1 MKFDVIGIGA
11 LNVDKLF
18 LVEQIAREDEESSV
32 ITFAEACGGSAANT
46 VVGLARLGLET
57 GYIGKVARDREGR
70 LLLEDFRKENVDTH
84 GVIEAKNGRSGVVMG
99 FVDKKGERALY
110 IDAGANSTIAFD
122 EINHEYANSP
132 TFIHVTSFVG
142 EKAFGV
148 QKKLISTLSKV
159 VKVSLDPGRLYAE
172 KGLTSLKPIIERCHV
187 VFPNEHELKLLT
199 GEDHVKG
206 AGILLD
212 EGVSIVAVKLGPRGC
227 YVTDGREKHLIPRYP
242 VKVVDTT
249 GAGDA
254 FCAGFLYG
262 LIKNESLE
270 QCGKLGN
277 YVASKCIEKIGAR
290 TGLPRLA
297 ELPKDLQC

>member
-1 MKFDVIGIGA
+1 MKFDVVGIGA

-18 LVEQIAREDEESSV
+18 MVEQIAREDEESS
-32 ITFAEACGGSAANT
+32 IIDFAEACGGSAANT
-46 VVGLARLGLET
+46 IVGLARLGLKT

-70 LLLEDFRKENVDTH
+70 LLLGDFKNEKVDIH
-84 GVIEAKNGRSGVVMG
+84 GIVTAENGRSGVVMG

-110 IDAGANSTIAFD
+110 IDAGVNSTITLD
-122 EINHEYANSP
+122 EINTEYANN
-132 TFIHVTSFVG
+132 TAFMHVTSFVG
-142 EKAFGV
+142 EKAFQV
-148 QKKLISTLSKV
+148 QKKLITALSTN
-159 VKVSLDPGRLYAE
+159 VKISLDPGDLYAE
-172 KGLTSLKPIIERCHV
+172 KGLMLLKPIIERCHI

-206 AGILLD
+206 AEMLLD
-212 EGVSIVAVKLGPRGC
+212 KGVSIVAAKLGPKGC

-254 FCAGFLYG
+254 FCAGFLFG
-262 LIKNESLE
+262 LIKNKNLE

-290 TGLPRLA
+290 TGLPRLS
-297 ELPKDLQC
+297 ELPKNLLY

>member
-11 LNVDKLF
+11 LNVDKLYK
-18 LVEQIAREDEESSV
+18 VEQIAGEDEESSIV
-32 ITFAEACGGSAANT
+32 DFEEACGGSAANS
-46 VVGLARLGLET
+46 VVGLARLRLKT
-57 GYIGKVARDREGR
+57 GFIGKVARDREGR
-70 LLLEDFRKENVDTH
+70 LLLADFMKERVDTK
-84 GVIEAKNGRSGVVMG
+84 GIVTAEKGRSGVVMG

-110 IDAGANSTIAFD
+110 IDAGVNSTITFN
-122 EINHEYANSP
+122 EINLKYAND
-132 TFIHVTSFVG
+132 TAFMHVTSFVG
-142 EKAFGV
+142 EKAFQV
-148 QKKLISTLSKV
+148 QKKLITTLSKD
-159 VKVSLDPGRLYAE
+159 VKISLDPGDLYAE
-172 KGLTSLKPIIERCHV
+172 KGLTALKPIIERCYI

-206 AGILLD
+206 AEILLD
-212 EGVSIVAVKLGPRGC
+212 EGVSIVAVKLGPKGC
-227 YVTDGREKHLIPRYP
+227 YLTDGREKHLIPRYS

-262 LIKNESLE
+262 LIKNKSLK

-290 TGLPRLA
+290 AGLPHLI